1 MALIDKK
8 RNPIKSFFGVIVG
21 NRDVFPDDLA
31 KEGRIEIIEVLKEL
45 GYDYVILNENNTRYR
60 VVETLSDAK
69 KCADLFKANC
79 KKI

>member
-8 RNPIKSFFGVIVG
+8 RNPIKSFFSVIVG
-21 NRDVFPDDLA
+21 NRDAFPDDLA

-45 GYDYVILNENNTRYR
+45 GYDYVILNENDTRYG

-69 KCADLFKANC
+69 KCSE
-79 KKI
+79 